1 VYNTNKCSILVQET
15 MLPTRVLNSIQY
27 LFQPAQFVKLD
38 QPLSLALARLA
49 EEEERPLNEI
59 GQKMLNFALQHRQEA
74 ARNLKTW
81 QALTPREKEITALAC
96 LGYTNKEIAEKLFI
110 SPATVKT
117 HLRNAKRKFG
127 LRSKLELR
135 KTLSDWDFSRWAA

>member
-1 VYNTNKCSILVQET
+1 
-15 MLPTRVLNSIQY
+15 MFPTRVLNSLKY
-27 LFQPAQFVKLD
+27 LFQPDQFVKLD
-38 QPLSLALARLA
+38 QPLSLALSRLA
-49 EEEERPLNEI
+49 QEEEQPLNEV

-74 ARNLKTW
+74 TRSLRTW
-81 QALTPREKEITALAC
+81 QSLTPREKEITALAC

-135 KTLSDWDFSRWAA
+135 KTLSDWDFSSWAA

>member
-1 VYNTNKCSILVQET
+1 
-15 MLPTRVLNSIQY
+15 MFPTRVLNSIQY
-27 LFQPAQFVKLD
+27 LLQPAQFVKLD

-49 EEEERPLNEI
+49 EEEEQPLNEI
-59 GQKMLNFALQHRQEA
+59 GQKMLSFALQHRQEA

-81 QALTPREKEITALAC
+81 QTLTPREKEITALAC
-96 LGYTNKEIAEKLFI
+96 LSYTNKEIAEQLFI

-135 KTLSDWDFSRWAA
+135 KTLSDWDFSRWVA

>member
-1 VYNTNKCSILVQET
+1 
-15 MLPTRVLNSIQY
+15 MFPTRVLNSLKY
-27 LFQPAQFVKLD
+27 LFQPDQFVKLD
-38 QPLSLALARLA
+38 QPLSLALSRLA
-49 EEEERPLNEI
+49 EEEAQPLNEI
-59 GQKMLNFALQHRQEA
+59 GQKMLSFALQHRQEA
-74 ARNLKTW
+74 TRSLKTW
-81 QALTPREKEITALAC
+81 QSLTPREKEITALAC

-135 KTLSDWDFSRWAA
+135 KTLSDWDFSSWAV

>member
-1 VYNTNKCSILVQET
+1 
-15 MLPTRVLNSIQY
+15 MFPTRVLDSLKY
-27 LFQPAQFVKLD
+27 LLYPTQFVKLD
-38 QPLSLALARLA
+38 QPLSLALSLLA
-49 EEEERPLNEI
+49 EEEKQPLNEI
-59 GQKMLNFALQHRQEA
+59 GKKMLNFALQHRQEA

-81 QALTPREKEITALAC
+81 RSLTPREKEITALAC
-96 LGYTNKEIAEKLFI
+96 LSYTNKEIADQLII

-135 KTLSDWDFSRWAA
+135 KILSDWDFSQWAT

>member
-1 VYNTNKCSILVQET
+1 
-15 MLPTRVLNSIQY
+15 MFPTRVLNSIKY

-38 QPLSLALARLA
+38 QPLSLALSRLA
-49 EEEERPLNEI
+49 EEEEQPLNEV
-59 GQKMLNFALQHRQEA
+59 GQKMLSFALQHRQEA
-74 ARNLKTW
+74 AQNLKTW
-81 QALTPREKEITALAC
+81 QSLTPREKEITALAC
-96 LGYTNKEIAEKLFI
+96 LGYTNKEIAEQLFI

>member
-1 VYNTNKCSILVQET
+1 
-15 MLPTRVLNSIQY
+15 MFPTRVLDSLKY

-38 QPLSLALARLA
+38 QPLSLALSRLA
-49 EEEERPLNEI
+49 EEEKQPLNEI

-74 ARNLKTW
+74 TRNLRVW
-81 QALTPREKEITALAC
+81 QSLTPREKEITALAC
-96 LGYTNKEIAEKLFI
+96 LGHTNKEIADQLII

-127 LRSKLELR
+127 TRSKLDLR
-135 KTLSDWDFSRWAA
+135 KTLSDWDFSQWAA

>member
-1 VYNTNKCSILVQET
+1 
-15 MLPTRVLNSIQY
+15 MFPTRVLNSLKY
-27 LFQPAQFVKLD
+27 LFQPDQFVKLD
-38 QPLSLALARLA
+38 QPLSLALSRLA
-49 EEEERPLNEI
+49 QEEEQPLNEV
-59 GQKMLNFALQHRQEA
+59 GQKMLSFALQHRQEA
-74 ARNLKTW
+74 TRSLRTW
-81 QALTPREKEITALAC
+81 QSLTPREKEITALAC

-135 KTLSDWDFSRWAA
+135 KTLSDWDFSSWAA

>member
-1 VYNTNKCSILVQET
+1 
-15 MLPTRVLNSIQY
+15 MLPTRVLDSIKY

-38 QPLSLALARLA
+38 QPLSLALSRLA
-49 EEEERPLNEI
+49 EEEEQPLNEV
-59 GQKMLNFALQHRQEA
+59 GQKMLIFALQHRQEA
-74 ARNLKTW
+74 TQNLKTW
-81 QALTPREKEITALAC
+81 QDLTPREKEITAMAC
-96 LGYTNKEIAEKLFI
+96 LGNTNKEIAEQLFI

>member
-1 VYNTNKCSILVQET
+1 
-15 MLPTRVLNSIQY
+15 MFPTRVLDSLKY

-38 QPLSLALARLA
+38 QPLSLALAHLA
-49 EEEERPLNEI
+49 KEEEQPLNEV
-59 GQKMLNFALQHRQEA
+59 GLRMLNFALQHRREA
-74 ARNLKTW
+74 TRNLKTW
-81 QALTPREKEITALAC
+81 QSLTPREKEITALAC
-96 LGYTNKEIAEKLFI
+96 LSYTNKEIADQLII

-135 KTLSDWDFSRWAA
+135 KILSDWDFSQWAA

>member
-1 VYNTNKCSILVQET
+1 
-15 MLPTRVLNSIQY
+15 MFPTRVLNSIRY

-38 QPLSLALARLA
+38 QPLSLALSRLA
-49 EEEERPLNEI
+49 EEEKQPLNEV
-59 GQKMLNFALQHRQEA
+59 GRKMLSFALQHRQEA
-74 ARNLKTW
+74 ALNLKTW

-96 LGYTNKEIAEKLFI
+96 LNYTNKEIAGQLFI

-135 KTLSDWDFSRWAA
+135 KTLSDWDFSRWTA

>member
-1 VYNTNKCSILVQET
+1 
-15 MLPTRVLNSIQY
+15 MFPTRVLNSIKY

-38 QPLSLALARLA
+38 QPLSLALSRLA
-49 EEEERPLNEI
+49 EEEEQPLNEV
-59 GQKMLNFALQHRQEA
+59 GQKMLSFALQHRQEA
-74 ARNLKTW
+74 AQNLKTW
-81 QALTPREKEITALAC
+81 QSLTPREKEITALAC
-96 LGYTNKEIAEKLFI
+96 LGDTNKEIAEQLFI

>member
-1 VYNTNKCSILVQET
+1 
-15 MLPTRVLNSIQY
+15 MFPTRVLNSIKY

-38 QPLSLALARLA
+38 QPLSLALSRLA
-49 EEEERPLNEI
+49 EEEEQPVNEV
-59 GQKMLNFALQHRQEA
+59 GQKMLSFALQHRQEA
-74 ARNLKTW
+74 AQNLKTW
-81 QALTPREKEITALAC
+81 QSLTPREKEITALAC
-96 LGYTNKEIAEKLFI
+96 LGYTNKEIAEQLFI

>member
-1 VYNTNKCSILVQET
+1 
-15 MLPTRVLNSIQY
+15 MFPTRILNSIKY

-38 QPLSLALARLA
+38 QPLSLALSRLA
-49 EEEERPLNEI
+49 EEEEQPVNEV
-59 GQKMLNFALQHRQEA
+59 GQKMLSFALQHRQEA
-74 ARNLKTW
+74 AQNLKTW
-81 QALTPREKEITALAC
+81 QSLTPREKEITALAC
-96 LGYTNKEIAEKLFI
+96 LGDTNKEIAEQLFI

>member
-1 VYNTNKCSILVQET
+1 
-15 MLPTRVLNSIQY
+15 MFPTRVLNSLKY
-27 LFQPAQFVKLD
+27 LFQPDQFVKLD
-38 QPLSLALARLA
+38 QPLSLALSRLA
-49 EEEERPLNEI
+49 EEEEQPLNEV

-74 ARNLKTW
+74 TRSLETW
-81 QALTPREKEITALAC
+81 QSLTPREKEITALAC

-135 KTLSDWDFSRWAA
+135 KTLSDWDFSNWAV

>member
-1 VYNTNKCSILVQET
+1 MFPN
-15 MLPTRVLNSIQY
+15 RVLNSIKY
-27 LFQPAQFVKLD
+27 LLQPAQFVKLD
-38 QPLSLALARLA
+38 QPLSLALVRLA
-49 EEEERPLNEI
+49 EEEEQPLNAV
-59 GQKMLNFALQHRQEA
+59 GRKMLTFALQHHQEA

-96 LGYTNKEIAEKLFI
+96 LGYTNKEIAEQLFI

-135 KTLSDWDFSRWAA
+135 KSLSDWDFSRWAV

>member
-1 VYNTNKCSILVQET
+1 
-15 MLPTRVLNSIQY
+15 MFPTRVLNSIKY

-38 QPLSLALARLA
+38 QPLSLALSRLA
-49 EEEERPLNEI
+49 EEEEQPVNEV
-59 GQKMLNFALQHRQEA
+59 GQKMLSFALQHRQEA
-74 ARNLKTW
+74 AQNLKTW
-81 QALTPREKEITALAC
+81 QSLTPREKEITALAC
-96 LGYTNKEIAEKLFI
+96 LGNTNKEIAQQLFI

>member
-1 VYNTNKCSILVQET
+1 MFPN
-15 MLPTRVLNSIQY
+15 RVLNSLKY
-27 LFQPAQFVKLD
+27 LFQPDQFVKLD
-38 QPLSLALARLA
+38 QPLSLALSRLA
-49 EEEERPLNEI
+49 EEEEQPLNEV
-59 GQKMLNFALQHRQEA
+59 GQKMLNFALQHRREA
-74 ARNLKTW
+74 TRSLEIW
-81 QALTPREKEITALAC
+81 QSLTPREKEITALAC

-135 KTLSDWDFSRWAA
+135 KTLSDWDFSNWAV